1 MGPLLRERNDPAQYE
16 DLAESWW
23 DTSGPFAMLHWI
35 AAARASLIPQ
45 ASRPDA
51 VLVDIGCGA
60 GLLAPHIADQGYTHV
75 GIDLSRTALSQAAA
89 RGVIPICG
97 DVAAIPL
104 CDGIA
109 DVVCA
114 GEILEHVT
122 DLGTVID
129 EACRLL
135 RPGGL
140 LVLDTIAK
148 TRTARLVAVELA
160 ERIPGGAPKGI
171 HDPRLFVDRIE
182 LITRCAQAGVSLSLS
197 GLRPSA
203 IGLARFLLHRA
214 SAAKMIPTWST
225 AVLFQ
230 GTGRK
235 RLS

>member
-1 MGPLLRERNDPAQYE
+1 
-16 DLAESWW
+16 
-23 DTSGPFAMLHWI
+23 MLHWI
-35 AAARASLIPQ
+35 AAARGKLIPQ

-60 GLLAPHIADQGYTHV
+60 GLLAPHIADKGYVHV
-75 GIDLSRTALSQAAA
+75 GIDLSRTALAQGSA
-89 RGVIPICG
+89 RGVIGICG

-104 CDGIA
+104 RDGIA

-114 GEILEHVT
+114 GEILEHVI
-122 DLGTVID
+122 DLGAVID

-140 LVLDTIAK
+140 FVLDTIAK
-148 TRTARLVAVELA
+148 TRTARLLAVEVA
-160 ERIPGGAPKGI
+160 ERVPGGAPKGI
-171 HDPRLFVDRIE
+171 HDPRLFVDRNE
-182 LITRCAQAGVSLSLS
+182 LVARCASAGVSLTLS

-214 SAAKMIPTWST
+214 PAAAMVPTWST

-230 GTGRK
+230 GTGK
-235 RLS
+235 RSLS